1 MSETITHSTESGG
14 AVAADEDG
22 VVGGSESVSSSNIND
37 DLTCDETETAKESQE
52 DGSNPTTSDIV
63 DNDDVES
70 AVTVNDEPAAEEPT
84 VALNGRDVI
93 INANADIEPSDDDAK
108 DDRSDDVDEVPV
120 LIGEVL
126 VNPPDKSTED
136 VAAPDRDDDTS
147 DATEDYTTLS
157 SPDVPVDIKE
167 DSVKHVQIEDEKD
180 DNDKTLNDVKSEF
193 DDTAVVDESTQA
205 NTTQSETEHGNL
217 DNDAVIHLGCEEVA
231 PVENDEEM
239 ACLLVNI
246 DDMVEDYP
254 EDLSLARRYRSHL
267 LVACIAAISIIA
279 AAVIATSMGR
289 DGVKE
294 SVSSSSSS
302 TTTTTITEDV
312 EGTDTAPPSTTSGSS
327 RETQEPSSIQP
338 TFAFDPSTKPSSQY
352 QWLQSAI
359 DNYIGMLESEEI
371 VIPPLT
377 PHSTVGS
384 TLNPSSKP
392 TANATPPPSTANPTT
407 FKPTTSNPT
416 LSTAPPTPRPTMQPT
431 TANPTDHPT
440 SHPSTATPTIKPPI
454 QSLFNVTELS
464 STAPPANL
472 PMQPPLNLFEVS
484 FNETNPAQPTPQ
496 QRKGCMTNSIYDE
509 IDRDIEQLK
518 NGISDDK
525 TKAHFLGGIVRQVCR
540 VVV

>member
-1 MSETITHSTESGG
+1 MSEIITHSTDSGG

-22 VVGGSESVSSSNIND
+22 VVGGSENVSSSNIND

-52 DGSNPTTSDIV
+52 DGSNPTTSDMV
-63 DNDDVES
+63 ANDDVES
-70 AVTVNDEPAAEEPT
+70 AVTVDDEPAAEEQT

-93 INANADIEPSDDDAK
+93 VNANADIEPSDDDAE
-108 DDRSDDVDEVPV
+108 DNHSNDVDEEPV
-120 LIGEVL
+120 LIGDFI
-126 VNPPDKSTED
+126 VNSTDKSTED
-136 VAAPDRDDDTS
+136 VANPDRDDDTS

-157 SPDVPVDIKE
+157 SPDAPVDIKE
-167 DSVKHVQIEDEKD
+167 DSGHVQIEDEKV
-180 DNDKTLNDVKSEF
+180 DNDKSLNDVKSEF
-193 DDTAVVDESTQA
+193 GDTAVVDESTPT
-205 NTTQSETEHGNL
+205 NTTNL
-217 DNDAVIHLGCEEVA
+217 DDDATISLGSEEVA

-239 ACLLVNI
+239 ACLPINI
-246 DDMVEDYP
+246 DDLVEDAYP
-254 EDLSLARRYRSHL
+254 EDLSPARRYRYRSHI

-289 DGVKE
+289 EGVKE
-294 SVSSSSSS
+294 SVSSS
-302 TTTTTITEDV
+302 TTSTTITEDE
-312 EGTDTAPPSTTSGSS
+312 EGTDTAPPSTISGSS
-327 RETQEPSSIQP
+327 PETQEPSSIQP
-338 TFAFDPSTKPSSQY
+338 TFDPSTKPSSQY

-359 DNYIGMLESEEI
+359 DNYIDMLESEEI

-392 TANATPPPSTANPTT
+392 TANDTPPPSTANPTT
-407 FKPTTSNPT
+407 SKPTTSNPT
-416 LSTAPPTPRPTMQPT
+416 LSTAPPTSRPTIQPT
-431 TANPTDHPT
+431 TANPTSNPT
-440 SHPSTATPTIKPPI
+440 SHPSTASPTIKPPI

-464 STAPPANL
+464 SSAPPANL

-484 FNETNPAQPTPQ
+484 IHETNTTPPTPQ

-525 TKAHFLGGIVRQVCR
+525 TKAHFVGGVVRQVFR